1 VSIDARTYLL
11 EAELRTL
18 RLELRH
24 TDGPTAHLRH
34 RIAVAEYQLDNLND
48 ITTEHEPITVLH
60 SVPHPTN
67 RGGSK

>member
-1 VSIDARTYLL
+1 MSIDARAYLL

-24 TDGPTAHLRH
+24 TDGPTAYLRH
-34 RIAVAEYQLDNLND
+34 RISTLQYQLDNLND
-48 ITTEHEPITVLH
+48 ITTEHYPVRLVH
-60 SVPHPTN
+60 SVPDPN